1 MKDLY
6 MKDIIIFLFSI
17 ILFSS
22 CIAIDHKP
30 LGYWIHN
37 NTEDT
42 LLIEMTESDTL
53 TDSIYWGIHPLDS
66 VLLDSEQDTICVSVK
81 GEKVTFWRFN
91 YVLPYSKSGSIY
103 PLPDTCYVYVIK
115 WNIAK
120 SYSFE
125 EIRDKKLYDRRVVS
139 RKDFD
144 GHVYEYRK

>member
-1 MKDLY
+1 M
-6 MKDIIIFLFSI
+6 
-17 ILFSS
+17 
-22 CIAIDHKP
+22 
-30 LGYWIHN
+30 
-37 NTEDT
+37 
-42 LLIEMTESDTL
+42 
-53 TDSIYWGIHPLDS
+53 
-66 VLLDSEQDTICVSVK
+66 SVK
-81 GEKVTFWRFN
+81 GEKVAFWRFN

>member
-1 MKDLY
+1 MKKILLLVFSLF
-6 MKDIIIFLFSI
+6 FLN
-17 ILFSS
+17 S
-22 CIAIDHKP
+22 CIIDYKP
-30 LGYWIHN
+30 AGYFVYNH
-37 NTEDT
+37 TKDT
-42 LLIEMTESDTL
+42 LLIEMTESETL

-81 GEKVTFWRFN
+81 GEKVAFWRFN
-91 YVLPYSKSGSIY
+91 YVLPYSESGSIY

-125 EIRDKKLYDRRVVS
+125 EIRDKKLYDRRIVS

-144 GHVYEYRK
+144 GHVYEYW

>member
-1 MKDLY
+1 MKKILLLVFSLF
-6 MKDIIIFLFSI
+6 FLN
-17 ILFSS
+17 S
-22 CIAIDHKP
+22 CIIDYKP
-30 LGYWIHN
+30 AGYFVYNH
-37 NTEDT
+37 TKDT

-53 TDSIYWGIHPLDS
+53 TDSIYWGIHSLDS

-81 GEKVTFWRFN
+81 GEKVAFWRFN
-91 YVLPYSKSGSIY
+91 YVLPYSESGSIY

>member
-1 MKDLY
+1 MKKILLLVFSLF
-6 MKDIIIFLFSI
+6 FLN
-17 ILFSS
+17 S
-22 CIAIDHKP
+22 CIIDYKP
-30 LGYWIHN
+30 AGYFVYNH
-37 NTEDT
+37 TKDT

-81 GEKVTFWRFN
+81 GGKVAFWRFN
-91 YVLPYSKSGSIY
+91 YVLPYSESGSIY

-115 WNIAK
+115 WDIAK

>member
-1 MKDLY
+1 MKKILLLVFSLF
-6 MKDIIIFLFSI
+6 FLN
-17 ILFSS
+17 S
-22 CIAIDHKP
+22 CIIDYKP
-30 LGYWIHN
+30 AGYFVYNH
-37 NTEDT
+37 TKDT
-42 LLIEMTESDTL
+42 LLIEMTESETL
-53 TDSIYWGIHPLDS
+53 TDSIYWGIHSLDS

-81 GEKVTFWRFN
+81 GEKVAFWRFN
-91 YVLPYSKSGSIY
+91 YVLPYSESGSIY

>member
-1 MKDLY
+1 MKKILLLVFSLF
-6 MKDIIIFLFSI
+6 FLN
-17 ILFSS
+17 S
-22 CIAIDHKP
+22 CIIDYKP
-30 LGYWIHN
+30 AGYFVYNH
-37 NTEDT
+37 TKDT

-81 GEKVTFWRFN
+81 GEKVAFWRFN
-91 YVLPYSKSGSIY
+91 YVLPYSESGSIY

-120 SYSFE
+120 FYSFE

-144 GHVYEYRK
+144 GHVYEYW

>member
-1 MKDLY
+1 MKKILLLVFSLF
-6 MKDIIIFLFSI
+6 FLN
-17 ILFSS
+17 S
-22 CIAIDHKP
+22 CIIDYKP
-30 LGYWIHN
+30 AGYFVYNH
-37 NTEDT
+37 TKDT

-53 TDSIYWGIHPLDS
+53 TDSIYWGIHSLDS

-81 GEKVTFWRFN
+81 GEKVAFWRFN
-91 YVLPYSKSGSIY
+91 YVLPYSESGSIY

-144 GHVYEYRK
+144 GHVYEYW

>member
-1 MKDLY
+1 MKKILLLVFSLF
-6 MKDIIIFLFSI
+6 FLN
-17 ILFSS
+17 S
-22 CIAIDHKP
+22 CIIDYKP
-30 LGYWIHN
+30 AGYFVYNH
-37 NTEDT
+37 TKDT
-42 LLIEMTESDTL
+42 LLIEMTESETL
-53 TDSIYWGIHPLDS
+53 TDSIYWGVHSLDS

-81 GEKVTFWRFN
+81 GEKVASWRFN
-91 YVLPYSKSGSIY
+91 YVLPYSESGSIY

-144 GHVYEYRK
+144 GHVYEYW

>member
-6 MKDIIIFLFSI
+6 MKDIIVFLFSI

-22 CIAIDHKP
+22 CIVMDHKP
-30 LGYWIHN
+30 AGYWVHN

-81 GEKVTFWRFN
+81 GEKVAFWRFN
-91 YVLPYSKSGSIY
+91 YVLPYSESGSIY

-144 GHVYEYRK
+144 GHVYEYR

>member
-1 MKDLY
+1 MKKILLLVFSLF
-6 MKDIIIFLFSI
+6 FLN
-17 ILFSS
+17 S
-22 CIAIDHKP
+22 CIIDYKP
-30 LGYWIHN
+30 AGYFVYNH
-37 NTEDT
+37 TKDT
-42 LLIEMTESDTL
+42 LLIEMTESETL
-53 TDSIYWGIHPLDS
+53 TDSIYWGIHSLDS

-81 GEKVTFWRFN
+81 GEKVAFWRFN
-91 YVLPYSKSGSIY
+91 YVLPYSESGSIY

-144 GHVYEYRK
+144 GHVYEYW

>member
-1 MKDLY
+1 MKKILLLVFSLF
-6 MKDIIIFLFSI
+6 FLN
-17 ILFSS
+17 S
-22 CIAIDHKP
+22 CIIDYKP
-30 LGYWIHN
+30 AGYFVYNH
-37 NTEDT
+37 TKDT

-81 GEKVTFWRFN
+81 GEKVAFWRFN
-91 YVLPYSKSGSIY
+91 YVLPYSESGSIY

-120 SYSFE
+120 TYSFE

-139 RKDFD
+139 KKDFD
-144 GHVYEYRK
+144 GHVYEYW

>member
-1 MKDLY
+1 MKKILLLVFSLF
-6 MKDIIIFLFSI
+6 FLN
-17 ILFSS
+17 S
-22 CIAIDHKP
+22 CIIDYKP
-30 LGYWIHN
+30 AGYFVFNH
-37 NTEDT
+37 TKDT
-42 LLIEMTESDTL
+42 LLIEMTESETL
-53 TDSIYWGIHPLDS
+53 TDSIYWGIHSLDS

-81 GEKVTFWRFN
+81 GEKVAFWRFN
-91 YVLPYSKSGSIY
+91 YVLPYSESGSIY

-144 GHVYEYRK
+144 GHVYEYW

>member
-1 MKDLY
+1 MKKILLLVFSLF
-6 MKDIIIFLFSI
+6 FLN
-17 ILFSS
+17 S
-22 CIAIDHKP
+22 CIIDYKP
-30 LGYWIHN
+30 AGYFVYNH
-37 NTEDT
+37 TKDT
-42 LLIEMTESDTL
+42 LLIEMTESETL

-81 GEKVTFWRFN
+81 GEKVAFWRFN
-91 YVLPYSKSGSIY
+91 YVLPYSESGSIY

-144 GHVYEYRK
+144 GHVYEYW

>member
-1 MKDLY
+1 MKKILLLVFSLF
-6 MKDIIIFLFSI
+6 FLN
-17 ILFSS
+17 S
-22 CIAIDHKP
+22 CIIDYKP
-30 LGYWIHN
+30 AGYFVYNH
-37 NTEDT
+37 TKDT

-81 GEKVTFWRFN
+81 GEKVAFWRFN
-91 YVLPYSKSGSIY
+91 YVLPYSESGSIY

-120 SYSFE
+120 FYSFE

-139 RKDFD
+139 KKDFD
-144 GHVYEYRK
+144 GHVYEYW

>member
-1 MKDLY
+1 MKKILLLVFSLF
-6 MKDIIIFLFSI
+6 FLN
-17 ILFSS
+17 S
-22 CIAIDHKP
+22 CIIDYKP
-30 LGYWIHN
+30 AGYFVYNH
-37 NTEDT
+37 TKDT

-81 GEKVTFWRFN
+81 GEKVAFWRFN
-91 YVLPYSKSGSIY
+91 YVLPYSESGSIY

-144 GHVYEYRK
+144 GHVYEYR

>member
-1 MKDLY
+1 MKKILLLVFSLF
-6 MKDIIIFLFSI
+6 FLN
-17 ILFSS
+17 S
-22 CIAIDHKP
+22 CIIDYKP
-30 LGYWIHN
+30 AGYFVYNH
-37 NTEDT
+37 TKDT
-42 LLIEMTESDTL
+42 LLIEMTESETL
-53 TDSIYWGIHPLDS
+53 TDSIYWGIHSLDS

-81 GEKVTFWRFN
+81 GEKVAFWRFN
-91 YVLPYSKSGSIY
+91 YVLPYSESGSIY

-144 GHVYEYRK
+144 GHV

>member
-1 MKDLY
+1 MKKILLLVFSLF
-6 MKDIIIFLFSI
+6 FLN
-17 ILFSS
+17 S
-22 CIAIDHKP
+22 CIIDYKP
-30 LGYWIHN
+30 AGYFVYNH
-37 NTEDT
+37 TKDT

-81 GEKVTFWRFN
+81 GEKVAFWRFN
-91 YVLPYSKSGSIY
+91 YVLPYSESGSIY

-115 WNIAK
+115 WDIAK

>member
-1 MKDLY
+1 
-6 MKDIIIFLFSI
+6 MKDIIVFLFSI

-22 CIAIDHKP
+22 CLVMDYKP
-30 LGYWIHN
+30 AGYFVYNH
-37 NTEDT
+37 TKDT
-42 LLIEMTESDTL
+42 LLIEMTVSDTL

-81 GEKVTFWRFN
+81 GEKVAFWRFY
-91 YVLPYSKSGSIY
+91 YVLPYSESGSIY

-144 GHVYEYRK
+144 RHVYEYRK

>member
-1 MKDLY
+1 MKKILLLVFSLF
-6 MKDIIIFLFSI
+6 FLN
-17 ILFSS
+17 S
-22 CIAIDHKP
+22 CIIDYKP
-30 LGYWIHN
+30 AGSFVYNH
-37 NTEDT
+37 TKDT

-53 TDSIYWGIHPLDS
+53 TDSIYWGIHSLDS

-81 GEKVTFWRFN
+81 GEKVAFWRFN
-91 YVLPYSKSGSIY
+91 YVLPYSESGSIY

-144 GHVYEYRK
+144 GHVYEYW

>member
-1 MKDLY
+1 MKKILLLVFSLF
-6 MKDIIIFLFSI
+6 FLN
-17 ILFSS
+17 S
-22 CIAIDHKP
+22 CIIDYKP
-30 LGYWIHN
+30 AGYFVYNH
-37 NTEDT
+37 TKDT
-42 LLIEMTESDTL
+42 LLIEMTESETL
-53 TDSIYWGIHPLDS
+53 TDSIYWGIHSLDS

-81 GEKVTFWRFN
+81 GEKVAFWRFN
-91 YVLPYSKSGSIY
+91 YVLPYSESGSIY

-144 GHVYEYRK
+144 LYG

>member
-1 MKDLY
+1 MKKILLLVFSLF
-6 MKDIIIFLFSI
+6 FLN
-17 ILFSS
+17 S
-22 CIAIDHKP
+22 CIIDYKP
-30 LGYWIHN
+30 AGYFVYNH
-37 NTEDT
+37 TKDT

-81 GEKVTFWRFN
+81 GEKVAFWRFN
-91 YVLPYSKSGSIY
+91 YVLPYSESGSIY

-144 GHVYEYRK
+144 GHVYEYW

>member
-1 MKDLY
+1 
-6 MKDIIIFLFSI
+6 
-17 ILFSS
+17 
-22 CIAIDHKP
+22 
-30 LGYWIHN
+30 
-37 NTEDT
+37 
-42 LLIEMTESDTL
+42 MTESETL
-53 TDSIYWGIHPLDS
+53 TDSIYWGIHSLDS

-81 GEKVTFWRFN
+81 GEKVAFWRFN
-91 YVLPYSKSGSIY
+91 YVLPYSESGSIY

-144 GHVYEYRK
+144 GHVYEYRKLYILI

>member
-1 MKDLY
+1 MKKILLLVFSLF
-6 MKDIIIFLFSI
+6 FLN
-17 ILFSS
+17 S
-22 CIAIDHKP
+22 CIIDYKP
-30 LGYWIHN
+30 AGYFVYNH
-37 NTEDT
+37 TKDT

-53 TDSIYWGIHPLDS
+53 TDSIYWGIHSLDS

-81 GEKVTFWRFN
+81 GEKVAFWRFN
-91 YVLPYSKSGSIY
+91 YVLPYSESGSIY

-144 GHVYEYRK
+144 GHVYEYR

>member
-1 MKDLY
+1 MKKILLLVFSLF
-6 MKDIIIFLFSI
+6 FLN
-17 ILFSS
+17 S
-22 CIAIDHKP
+22 CIIDYKP
-30 LGYWIHN
+30 AGYFVYNH
-37 NTEDT
+37 TKDT
-42 LLIEMTESDTL
+42 LLIEMTESETL
-53 TDSIYWGIHPLDS
+53 TDSIYWGIHSLDS

-81 GEKVTFWRFN
+81 GEKVAFWQFN
-91 YVLPYSKSGSIY
+91 YVLPYSESGSIY

-144 GHVYEYRK
+144 GHVYEYW

>member
-1 MKDLY
+1 MKKILLLVFSLF
-6 MKDIIIFLFSI
+6 FLN
-17 ILFSS
+17 S
-22 CIAIDHKP
+22 CIIDYKP
-30 LGYWIHN
+30 AGYFVYNH
-37 NTEDT
+37 TKDT

-53 TDSIYWGIHPLDS
+53 TDSIYWGIHSLDS

-81 GEKVTFWRFN
+81 GEKVAFWRFN
-91 YVLPYSKSGSIY
+91 YVLPYSESGSIY

-120 SYSFE
+120 FYSFE

-144 GHVYEYRK
+144 GHVYEYW

>member
-1 MKDLY
+1 MFNRTGRKILLLVFSLF
-6 MKDIIIFLFSI
+6 FLN
-17 ILFSS
+17 S
-22 CIAIDHKP
+22 CIIDYKP
-30 LGYWIHN
+30 AGYFVYNH
-37 NTEDT
+37 TKDT
-42 LLIEMTESDTL
+42 LLIEMTESETL
-53 TDSIYWGIHPLDS
+53 TDSIYWGIHSLDS

-81 GEKVTFWRFN
+81 GEKVAFWRFN
-91 YVLPYSKSGSIY
+91 YVLPYSESGSIY

-144 GHVYEYRK
+144 GHVYEYW